1 MTEQRYD
8 PQEIEPRWQALW
20 AKERTWEVSN
30 DGAAGQAGGRASS
43 SYVLEMLPY
52 PSGEPHIGHL
62 KVYSVGDAIAHYH
75 RRTGHRVLHP
85 MGYDAFG
92 LPAENHAIKTGV
104 HPRDSTAAS
113 IASFQREFRRWGI
126 SIDWSR
132 EIATHDPRYYRWTQW
147 IFLQLFGAG
156 LAYRKEAA
164 VKWCPKDQTVLANEQ
179 VEADGT
185 CERCGAIVEIRQ
197 LEQWFLRITDYAERL
212 LNDLDG
218 IEWPEHVKTMQ
229 RNWIGRSEGAEV
241 TFRCE
246 DLDPAHPIDYPVFT
260 TRPDTLFGATFFV
273 MAPEHPDVARL
284 AEGTPY
290 ESDVRE
296 YVNHALNES
305 NEERG
310 NAERPKTG
318 VPLGRT
324 VTNPVNGEQIPMY
337 VADYVL
343 MEYGTGAI
351 MAVPGHDERDYAF
364 ARAYELPIRRVIEGP
379 ASAAPDADPSAAET
393 TEEGLPY
400 AGDGLLVN
408 SHPDFDGMPNREAL
422 SAIVAWL
429 DREGKGHASVN
440 YRLRDWLV
448 SRQRYWGC
456 PIPIVNCE
464 RCGIVPVPEDQ
475 LPVELPEIEDYT
487 PKGRSPLEAAE
498 DWVKTKCPECGGPA
512 RRETDTMDTFVD
524 SSWYFLR
531 YCDAANEQA
540 AWDPAALKEWMPVDQ
555 YIGGVEHAILHLMYA
570 RFFTKALAD
579 LGHLDFQEPFR
590 ALFTQG
596 MVTKD
601 GAKMSKSRG
610 NVVSPA
616 AIIERYGADTAR
628 CYILFI
634 GPPDQDADWSD
645 EGMEGVHRFLSR
657 LWRLAVETSEIGG
670 EVPHAAPPA
679 GPHVALPRTAHVQ
692 SGGAAHA
699 PPRTTSSAFQKHVES
714 AFAAHVPTQTAE
726 INETDGKPVEG
737 EDLELLRKANW
748 AIEKVSGD
756 LRRFAFNT
764 AIAAVMELLNECSRL
779 RESASVE
786 TKRFALATAAS
797 LLFPFAPH
805 VSADIYDR
813 LTGERVWEQPW
824 PQADEALLERDE
836 YELVCQVN
844 GKLRDRV
851 QAATDADADELKE
864 LCKAAPNVKA
874 HLDGKELVKEIVVPG
889 KLVNLVVR

>member
-30 DGAAGQAGGRASS
+30 DSADGRRGETRGAGTGTGVGDRMGDRAPS

-132 EIATHDPRYYRWTQW
+132 ELATHDPRYYRWTQW

-185 CERCGAIVEIRQ
+185 CERCGAVVEIRQ

-212 LNDLDG
+212 LGDLDG

-284 AEGTPY
+284 AEGTVY
-290 ESDVRE
+290 EQDVHD

-310 NAERPKTG
+310 NAEKPKTG

-393 TEEGLPY
+393 TEQGLPY
-400 AGDGLLVN
+400 PGDGPLVN

-422 SAIVAWL
+422 GAIVAWL

-475 LPVELPEIEDYT
+475 LPVELPDIEDYT

-498 DWVKTKCPECGGPA
+498 EWVNTKCPECGGPA

-531 YCDAANEQA
+531 YCDASNEQA
-540 AWDPAALKEWMPVDQ
+540 AWDQGALKEWMPVDQ

-570 RFFTKALAD
+570 RFFCKALAD
-579 LGHLDFQEPFR
+579 LGHLDFQEPFK

-657 LWRLAVETSEIGG
+657 LWRLAVETSEQAAAVQGG
-670 EVPHAAPPA
+670 E
-679 GPHVALPRTAHVQ
+679 
-692 SGGAAHA
+692 
-699 PPRTTSSAFQKHVES
+699 
-714 AFAAHVPTQTAE
+714 AE
-726 INETDGKPVEG
+726 N
-737 EDLELLRKANW
+737 LELLRKANW

-786 TKRFALATAAS
+786 AKRFALATAAS

-836 YELVCQVN
+836 YELVCQIN

-851 QAATDADADELKE
+851 TAATDADAEELKE
-864 LCKAAPNVKA
+864 LCRAAPNVRA
-874 HLDGKELVKEIVVPG
+874 HLDGREIVKEIVVPG

>member
-1 MTEQRYD
+1 MSESRYD
-8 PQEIEPRWQALW
+8 PQEIEPRWQAVW
-20 AKERTWEVSN
+20 ARERTWEVTNEGTAPSTSG
-30 DGAAGQAGGRASS
+30 DGARAES

-75 RRTGHRVLHP
+75 RRLGRRVLHP

-104 HPRDSTAAS
+104 HPRDSTAES
-113 IASFQREFRRWGI
+113 IASFQRQFRRWGI

-132 EIATHDPRYYRWTQW
+132 ELATCEPDYYRWTQW
-147 IFLQLFGAG
+147 IFLELFHAG

-164 VKWCPKDQTVLANEQ
+164 VKWCPHDQTVLANEQ
-179 VEADGT
+179 VDAEGH
-185 CERCGAIVEIRQ
+185 CERCGALVEIRQ

-212 LNDLDG
+212 LGDLDE
-218 IEWPEHVKTMQ
+218 IAWPEHVKTMQ

-246 DLDPAHPIDYPVFT
+246 DLGSDYPVFT

-273 MAPEHPDVARL
+273 MAPEHPDVMRL
-284 AEGTPY
+284 AQGT
-290 ESDVRE
+290 EHEQAVSE
-296 YVNHALNES
+296 YINQALNET

-310 NAERPKTG
+310 NAEKPKTG

-351 MAVPGHDERDYAF
+351 MAVPAHDERDYAF
-364 ARAYELPIRRVIEGP
+364 ARAFDLPIRRVIEGVPEQIGDAP
-379 ASAAPDADPSAAET
+379 AAIDEP
-393 TEEGLPY
+393 GLPY
-400 AGDGLLVN
+400 AGDGPLVN
-408 SHPDFDGMPNREAL
+408 SREDFDGRNNREAL
-422 SAIVAWL
+422 GAIVEWL

-456 PIPIVNCE
+456 PIPIVYCE
-464 RCGIVPVPEDQ
+464 RCGLVPVPVEE
-475 LPVELPEIEDYT
+475 LPVRLPDIEDYT
-487 PKGRSPLEAAE
+487 PKGRSPLAAAE
-498 DWVKTKCPECGGPA
+498 DWVNTTCPSCEGSA

-531 YCDAANEQA
+531 YCDARNDQA
-540 AWDPAALKEWMPVDQ
+540 AWDPAALREWMPVDQ
-555 YIGGVEHAILHLMYA
+555 YIGGVEHAILHLLYA

-579 LGHLDFQEPFR
+579 LGHLDFQEPFQ

-616 AIIERYGADTAR
+616 ALVERYGADTAR

-657 LWRLAVETSEIGG
+657 LWRLVEETVERSDISSNTSSNTDRGTE
-670 EVPHAAPPA
+670 PHAAQSA
-679 GPHVALPRTAHVQ
+679 GSHATLPRTAHVQ
-692 SGGAAHA
+692 SGEAAHA
-699 PPRTTSSAFQKHVES
+699 LPRTAIDPSG
-714 AFAAHVPTQTAE
+714 
-726 INETDGKPVEG
+726 D
-737 EDLELLRKANW
+737 DLKLVRKTHW

-779 RESASVE
+779 RESVAVE
-786 TKRFALATAAS
+786 TLRFSLGTAAS

-805 VSADIYDR
+805 VCADMYEQ
-813 LTGERVWEQPW
+813 LTGARVWEEPW
-824 PQADEALLERDE
+824 PQADPALLESE
-836 YELVCQVN
+836 TYELVCQVN

-851 QAATDADADELKE
+851 QAAADASAEELKA
-864 LCKAAPNVKA
+864 LCKAAPNVQA
-874 HLDGKELVKEIVVPG
+874 HIDGKEVVKEIVVPG

>member
-1 MTEQRYD
+1 MDEHRYD
-8 PQEIEPRWQALW
+8 PQEIEPRWQAIW
-20 AKERTWEVSN
+20 AEERTWEVSN
-30 DGAAGQAGGRASS
+30 GLQAGGRGSN

-132 EIATHDPRYYRWTQW
+132 ELATHDPHYYRWTQW
-147 IFLQLFGAG
+147 IFLALFGAG
-156 LAYRKEAA
+156 LAYRKQAA

-179 VEADGT
+179 VNADGH
-185 CERCGAIVEIRQ
+185 CERCGAVVEVRQ

-212 LNDLDG
+212 LGDLDG

-246 DLDPAHPIDYPVFT
+246 ELEIDYPVFT

-290 ESDVRE
+290 EQDVRE
-296 YVNHALNES
+296 YVNKALNES

-310 NAERPKTG
+310 NAEKPKTG

-324 VTNPVNGEQIPMY
+324 VTNPVNGEQIPVY

-393 TEEGLPY
+393 TEQGRVGGAY
-400 AGDGLLVN
+400 SGDGLLVN
-408 SHPDFDGMPNREAL
+408 SHADFDGLPNREAL
-422 SAIVAWL
+422 GAIVAWL

-440 YRLRDWLV
+440 YRLRDWLI

-464 RCGIVPVPEDQ
+464 RCGVVPVGEDQ
-475 LPVELPEIEDYT
+475 LPVELPDIEDYT
-487 PKGRSPLEAAE
+487 PKGQSPLAAAE
-498 DWVKTKCPECGGPA
+498 EWVNTECPECGGPA

-531 YCDAANEQA
+531 YCDASNDQA
-540 AWDPAALKEWMPVDQ
+540 AWDPAALREWMPVDQ
-555 YIGGVEHAILHLMYA
+555 YIGGVEHAILHLLYA

-579 LGHLDFQEPFR
+579 LGHLDFQEPFK

-657 LWRLAVETSEIGG
+657 LWRMAAETSDLGG
-670 EVPHAAPPA
+670 ENLGGDVPHAARPA
-679 GPHVALPRTAHVQ
+679 G
-692 SGGAAHA
+692 AHA
-699 PPRTTSSAFQKHVES
+699 PLPRSAH
-714 AFAAHVPTQTAE
+714 APTRTAE
-726 INETDGKPVEG
+726 IDQADGEPA
-737 EDLELLRKANW
+737 EDDDLGLLRKAHW
-748 AIEKVSGD
+748 AIDKVSGD

-779 RESASVE
+779 RESTSVE
-786 TKRFALATAAS
+786 SRRFALATGAS

-805 VSADIYDR
+805 VSADIYEM

-824 PQADEALLERDE
+824 PQAEEAYLEREE

-851 QAATDADADELKE
+851 QAATGTDAEELKQ
-864 LCKAAPNVKA
+864 LCRAAPNVQA
-874 HLDGKELVKEIVVPG
+874 HLDGKQIVKEIVVPG

>member
-296 YVNHALNES
+296 YVNKALNES

-422 SAIVAWL
+422 SAIVGWL

-498 DWVKTKCPECGGPA
+498 EWVKTKGPECGGPA

-657 LWRLAVETSEIGG
+657 LWRLAVETSEMGRGG
-670 EVPHAAPPA
+670 EMPHAASPA
-679 GPHVALPRTAHVQ
+679 GPHVALPRAAHVQ
-692 SGGAAHA
+692 PGG
-699 PPRTTSSAFQKHVES
+699 S
-714 AFAAHVPTQTAE
+714 AHVPTRTAE
-726 INETDGKPVEG
+726 IPDSDGESAKAQ
-737 EDLELLRKANW
+737 DLELLRKANW

-779 RESASVE
+779 RETASVE

-824 PQADEALLERDE
+824 PQADQALLERDE

-851 QAATDADADELKE
+851 QAATGADADELKE

>member
-1 MTEQRYD
+1 MTEHRYD

-20 AKERTWEVSN
+20 AREHTWEVSN
-30 DGAAGQAGGRASS
+30 DSAEGATVSEPAGGRASS

-52 PSGEPHIGHL
+52 PSGEPHMGHL

-104 HPRDSTAAS
+104 HPRESTAAS

-132 EIATHDPRYYRWTQW
+132 ELATHDPRYYRWTQW

-185 CERCGAIVEIRQ
+185 CERCGAMVEVRQ

-246 DLDPAHPIDYPVFT
+246 DLNPAHPIDYPVFT

-284 AEGTPY
+284 AEGTVY
-290 ESDVRE
+290 EQDVHD

-310 NAERPKTG
+310 NAEKPKTG

-364 ARAYELPIRRVIEGP
+364 ARAYGLPIRRVIEGP
-379 ASAAPDADPSAAET
+379 PSAAPDADPSAAEI

-400 AGDGLLVN
+400 GGDGLLVN

-422 SAIVAWL
+422 SAIVGWL

-456 PIPIVNCE
+456 PIPVVNCE
-464 RCGIVPVPEDQ
+464 RCGIVPVPEDE
-475 LPVELPEIEDYT
+475 LPVELPDIEDYT

-531 YCDAANEQA
+531 YCDASNEEA
-540 AWDPAALKEWMPVDQ
+540 AWDPAALREWMPVDQ

-579 LGHLDFQEPFR
+579 LGHLDFEEPFK

-616 AIIERYGADTAR
+616 AIIERYGVDTAR

-657 LWRLAVETSEIGG
+657 LWRLAVET
-670 EVPHAAPPA
+670 
-679 GPHVALPRTAHVQ
+679 
-692 SGGAAHA
+692 
-699 PPRTTSSAFQKHVES
+699 
-714 AFAAHVPTQTAE
+714 AE
-726 INETDGKPVEG
+726 RVDIQADADAEE
-737 EDLELLRKANW
+737 ELLRKTHW
-748 AIEKVSGD
+748 AIDKVSSD

-779 RESASVE
+779 REDTSIE
-786 TKRFALATAAS
+786 TRRFALSMAAS

-824 PQADEALLERDE
+824 PQADQAMLERDE

-851 QAATDADADELKE
+851 QAPTGADTDQLKE
-864 LCKAAPNVKA
+864 LCRAAPNVKA
-874 HLDGKELVKEIVVPG
+874 HLDGKQIVKEIVVPG